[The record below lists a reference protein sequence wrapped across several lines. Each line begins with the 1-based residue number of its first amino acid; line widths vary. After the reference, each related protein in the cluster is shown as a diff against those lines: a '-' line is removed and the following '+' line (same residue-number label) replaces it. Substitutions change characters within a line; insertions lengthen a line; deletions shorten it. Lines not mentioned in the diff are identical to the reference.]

1 MNDMLERKKPGPK
14 PRVRETDIRPAG
26 EPREA
31 VRVKQRTRRG
41 AGHDPLQI
49 ASDILD
55 RLWNDHDA
63 DLQWNTDT
71 ILGQPD
77 VVGTTN
83 MSQQGWEPVQ
93 VGMFDGMLDYLAPRD
108 HKGAILYQ
116 GLRLDW
122 RPRELTLEAKEE
134 DRQNARMA
142 VGVEEAKLR
151 GGQIEGVTLE
161 TNTPNVRA
169 KTFINKERLAS
180 VPIPR

>member
-1 MNDMLERKKPGPK
+1 MTEAERKKPGPK
-14 PRVRETDIRPAG
+14 PRVREAEARPAG
-26 EPREA
+26 EAREA

-41 AGHDPLQI
+41 AGHDPLNI
-49 ASDILD
+49 PTDVLD
-55 RLWNDHDA
+55 RLWNDYGS
-63 DLQWNTDT
+63 DLQWNTET

-83 MSQQGWEPVQ
+83 MNQQGWEPVQ
-93 VGMFDGMLDYLAPRD
+93 TGMFDGILDYLAPRD

-122 RPRELTLEAKEE
+122 RPKELTLEARAE
-134 DRQNARMA
+134 DHQSAKMA

-151 GGQIEGVTLE
+151 GGQIEGVTLD
-161 TNTPNVRA
+161 TNAPNVRA

-180 VPIPR
+180 VPIPH

>member
-1 MNDMLERKKPGPK
+1 MNETTERKKPGPK
-14 PRVRETDIRPAG
+14 PRIREAAPAV
-26 EPREA
+26 EVREA

-49 ASDILD
+49 ARDILD
-55 RLWNDHDA
+55 RIWNDFGA

-93 VGMFDGMLDYLAPRD
+93 TGMFDGLVDYLVPRD
-108 HKGAILYQ
+108 HKGVILYQ

-122 RPRELTLEAKEE
+122 RPKELTLEAREE

-151 GGQIEGVTLE
+151 GGQIDGVTLE

-169 KTFINKERLAS
+169 KTYINKERLAS
-180 VPIPR
+180 VPIPH